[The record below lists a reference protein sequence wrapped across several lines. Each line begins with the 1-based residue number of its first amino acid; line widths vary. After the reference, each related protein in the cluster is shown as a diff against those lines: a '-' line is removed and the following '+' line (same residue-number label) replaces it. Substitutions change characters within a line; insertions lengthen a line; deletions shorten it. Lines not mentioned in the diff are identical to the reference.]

1 MASTLPNMRLYFDFL
16 QQNHKFPN
24 DNLLH
29 LSTRNRTFCNNA
41 KSMAGGEAS
50 LQRSKHHQQLQPKIK
65 RARSFT
71 IRTVQQMI
79 DTMERIVEH
88 PLVYSY
94 NSPCI
99 VAGDGEYNKAKIP

>member
-71 IRTVQQMI
+71 ISSKDCATNDRHNGKDCGASLGLQLQFTLHSC
-79 DTMERIVEH
+79 R
-88 PLVYSY
+88 
-94 NSPCI
+94 
-99 VAGDGEYNKAKIP
+99 